1 MQKKIFIF
9 VVLINI
15 VLCNTTYLHAFNFSM
30 IKLKNQIKLPFNSIM
45 DTSKIYKQH
54 ETEEPAIPFDGQKD
68 FYKYISKNIIVSKKA
83 RRQGYGGRIFISFVV
98 EKDGK
103 LTNIKISG
111 DRNIEEE
118 QTIKLLKQYKP
129 WKPAKIK
136 NVIVRQKVAIPM
148 FICVH

>member
-30 IKLKNQIKLPFNSIM
+30 IKLKNQIELPLDTPIV
-45 DTSKIYKQH
+45 DTSKIYKAQ
-54 ETEEPAIPFDGQKD
+54 EVEVQAVNFNEIKD
-68 FYKYISKNIIVSKKA
+68 FYKYLSENLVINKKA
-83 RRQGYGGRIFISFVV
+83 RRQGLEGRIFISFVV

-103 LTNIKISG
+103 LTNIKISE
-111 DRNIEEE
+111 NIEEE
-118 QTIKLLKQYKP
+118 QMIKLLKQYKS

-136 NVIVRQKVAIPM
+136 NVIVRQKVVIPM